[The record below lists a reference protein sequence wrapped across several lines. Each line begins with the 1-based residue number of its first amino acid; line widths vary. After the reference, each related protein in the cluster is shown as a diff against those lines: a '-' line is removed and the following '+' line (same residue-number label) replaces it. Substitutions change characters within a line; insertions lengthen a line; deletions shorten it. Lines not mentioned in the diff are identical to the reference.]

1 MTVPSG
7 PWHRLLEIVRRRADP
22 DATGPM
28 ADERLLAR
36 FVANGD
42 PAAFEL
48 LVWRHGSLVYGT
60 CRRVLGDAHAAED
73 AFQATFLALAR
84 KPRAVRS
91 GAALAGWLHRVALR
105 VANKLR
111 ASQARRNRAEQS
123 AAQAHAVAPTD
134 VEQTEVVAVVDEEI
148 DRLPDRLRRAVV
160 LCYLD
165 GRTTEQAAQ
174 MLGCPRGTVLSRLS
188 TARERLR
195 GRLTRRGLAL
205 PVTGI
210 STLML
215 ASESPASLVSN
226 TVRAVLTGASPLLTG
241 LVQGVFHA
249 MLITKVKIATA
260 VVLGIGLAGAGVGW
274 VIVPGS
280 GPAVVQADEP
290 KQPVKGSS
298 AVATTTPQ
306 KTPEEPL
313 DKTFELL
320 FEAKK
325 VLMEK
330 LEQAEQDHQDFRLK
344 NPYVFF
350 PNSNPRSRL
359 ESISAK
365 QTDLRVKRIELES
378 RLTILRAAMKSAS
391 DSEGKERAARTVLL
405 KLQMRGIDI
414 AAMRKAV
421 ATDKSESTAS
431 EFLRTYGEALE
442 SELEELNSTSHALDD
457 MFEKEQKMLREISN
471 TELQDDRL
479 RNRVIQ
485 NRQLLESITKRLSE
499 VNLMREYIREGK
511 PK

>member
-1 MTVPSG
+1 
-7 PWHRLLEIVRRRADP
+7 
-22 DATGPM
+22 M

-42 PAAFEL
+42 PSAFEL

-60 CRRVLGDAHAAED
+60 CRRVLGNAHTAED

-123 AAQAHAVAPTD
+123 AAQAYAVTPNH
-134 VEQTEVVAVVDEEI
+134 VEQTELVAIVDEEI
-148 DRLPDRLRRAVV
+148 DHLPDRLRRAVV

-274 VIVPGS
+274 VVVPGS
-280 GPAVVQADEP
+280 GPAVVRADEP
-290 KQPVKGSS
+290 RSE
-298 AVATTTPQ
+298 Q
-306 KTPEEPL
+306 KA
-313 DKTFELL
+313 DKTAIAEDPARRIAAQMDRSLAL
-320 FEAKK
+320 ILEAKRT
-325 VLMEK
+325 LTEK
-330 LEQAEQDHQDFRLK
+330 LEQAEQAYQDLRL
-344 NPYVFF
+344 NHPTTFAGT
-350 PNSNPRSRL
+350 NSNPRVRL
-359 ESISAK
+359 DSIEAK
-365 QTDLRVKRIELES
+365 QLEMRLKRVDIQT
-378 RLTILRAAMKSAS
+378 RLSFLKASLKETKDKSTRNSAAAL
-391 DSEGKERAARTVLL
+391 ALQ
-405 KLQMRGIDI
+405 KLQFRGVDVRAIRESLNAALVADANIEGADYLVVRAYID
-414 AAMRKAV
+414 
-421 ATDKSESTAS
+421 
-431 EFLRTYGEALE
+431 GLE
-442 SELEELNSTSHALDD
+442 SELSDLDTSMSALNNLRDNET
-457 MFEKEQKMLREISN
+457 KVLREHWN
-471 TELQDDRL
+471 FELQAERL
-479 RNRVIQ
+479 RNQVMQ
-485 NRQLLESITKRLSE
+485 NRQLLESIVKRLSE
-499 VNLMREYIREGK
+499 INLAKDQYMK
-511 PK
+511 